1 MKITL
6 EELVAH
12 ISRLILG
19 GATEVSLQFEGG
31 FTVLGWR
38 YPGHPGDCLPL
49 ELEE

>member
-1 MKITL
+1 MKITF

-12 ISRLILG
+12 MSRLILG
-19 GATEVSLQFEGG
+19 GAVEVNLQWEGG

-38 YPGHPGDCLPL
+38 YPGQPGNCIPL